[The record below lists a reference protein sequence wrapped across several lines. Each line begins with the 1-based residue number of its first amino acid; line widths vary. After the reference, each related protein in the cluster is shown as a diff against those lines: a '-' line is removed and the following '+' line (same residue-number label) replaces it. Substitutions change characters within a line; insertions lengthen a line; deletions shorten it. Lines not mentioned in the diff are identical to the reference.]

1 MNYTAKRED
10 LVNTAND
17 VFDVVKNGN
26 VKVNIGAR
34 YNLREVIQA
43 HIDLESRKT
52 SGSIIFTP

>member
-10 LVNTAND
+10 LVKTAND

-34 YNLREVIQA
+34 YDLRDVIQA
-43 HIDLESRKT
+43 HKDLESRKT
-52 SGSIIFTP
+52 SGSIIFNP